1 MENPLYMAIFN
12 SYDCM
17 FIRGFYL
24 NRSFSMVESPSSR
37 DPLLP
42 PLGTLCS
49 KEGFDVAEV
58 RVASRQIHQS
68 HFLQPSARARARGT
82 WRFCQV
88 VLISRTS
95 TDSVFKVSFL
105 RKLPKCPFLNVRNGR
120 KPWCFYRCQTL
131 PITCMESPLKIRCT
145 EIHIFGR
152 THIRSASFLN
162 SFSTPNLGFKSLPFF
177 VGPFES
183 PQPCS

>member
-1 MENPLYMAIFN
+1 MVYPLVKIQKTMENHHFQWENPLYMAIFN

-37 DPLLP
+37 DPLSP

-68 HFLQPSARARARGT
+68 HFLQPSARARARRT

-95 TDSVFKVSFL
+95 TDSVFKVSIL

-120 KPWCFYRCQTL
+120 N
-131 PITCMESPLKIRCT
+131 
-145 EIHIFGR
+145 HDV
-152 THIRSASFLN
+152 
-162 SFSTPNLGFKSLPFF
+162 STGAKHCP
-177 VGPFES
+177 
-183 PQPCS
+183 